1 MKKIC
6 SAILAFAMVFSL
18 TACDKS
24 GSSDD
29 VSGSSEVSGTSDTV
43 SDNSSDSGS
52 EGTAGNGGALS
63 NPVKKT
69 AEGDIDMDAALSYE
83 TDFEAFKAAYAAKEV
98 DLSQPVSENARKNEK
113 TMEVFNYLKSIY
125 GKQILTCQQQDDLNQ
140 TYEDKVYYNA
150 CGDIPAMKGFD
161 FIFCTGAYLNRGMVD
176 SAIKWANESGGLV
189 TFTWHWNVPRDVD
202 DRSQGYAFYQE
213 DIINWDPL
221 NATTPGTKEYEVVV
235 HDIDLIASYLQE
247 MEAKGITVL
256 FRPFHEASGSW
267 FWWGLMQEDKKL
279 IKEGTYPETFQR
291 LWYMVF
297 DRLENYHK
305 LSNIIWVWN
314 GQSKY
319 TVVDPNT
326 YDIAGVDVYPS
337 SEDHSPLVNKYN
349 ELAKYTYEGKM
360 LALSE
365 CGYMPDPQQCVD
377 EGIMW
382 LYYMVWN
389 GDFVYEGTGTSP
401 LTDFYGTPSPNPER
415 MTNEMIVEYY
425 GNDAFITWNKLPQFS
440 FGEKN
445 IPQPILIWEYQK
457 PKDE

>member
-1 MKKIC
+1 MRKIC
-6 SAILAFAMVFSL
+6 SIILALAMVLSL

-24 GSSDD
+24 GSSDNTPD
-29 VSGSSEVSGTSDTV
+29 
-43 SDNSSDSGS
+43 SSDM
-52 EGTAGNGGALS
+52 GTAQGESPDAGGEDAADNGGALS

-83 TDFEAFKAAYAAKEV
+83 TDFEAFKTAYAAKEV

-113 TMEVFNYLKSIY
+113 TMEVFNYLKGIY
-125 GKQILTCQQQDDLNQ
+125 GKQILSCQQQMDLNQ
-140 TYEDKVYYNA
+140 TYEDNVFYNA
-150 CGDIPAMKGFD
+150 SEDIPAMKGFD
-161 FIFCTGAYLNRGMVD
+161 FIFCTGAYVNRSMVD
-176 SAIKWANESGGLV
+176 SAIEWATKSGGLV
-189 TFTWHWNVPRDVD
+189 TFTWHWNVPRDID
-202 DRSQGYAFYQE
+202 DLSQGYAFYQE
-213 DIINWDPL
+213 DIINWNPL
-221 NATTPGTKEYEVVV
+221 NATTPGTKEYEVAV

-247 MEAKGITVL
+247 MEENGVTVL

-267 FWWGLMQEDKKL
+267 FWWGLMPEDIQMMKAD
-279 IKEGTYPETFQR
+279 TYPETFQR
-291 LWYMVF
+291 LWYMMF

-314 GQSKY
+314 GQSKHAA
-319 TVVDPNT
+319 VDPNT
-326 YDIAGVDVYPS
+326 YDIAGIDYYAS
-337 SEDHSPLVNKYN
+337 KETHSPCANKYN

-382 LYYMVWN
+382 LYYMIWN
-389 GDFVYEGTGTSP
+389 GDFIYEAGGSTAI
-401 LTDFYGTPSPNPER
+401 TDFYGTPSPNTER
-415 MTNEMIVEYY
+415 LTNEMIAEYY
-425 GNDAFITWNKLPQFS
+425 ANDALITWNKLPQFS

-445 IPQPILIWEYQK
+445 IPEPILIWNYER